1 MLLERDRFSGRSQ
14 RARAR
19 AAGLLASLW
28 TQRLARALGLR
39 KASRPALCRAARHI
53 VARNVCGA
61 LRTSTL
67 PFVDRYRS
75 AIPGDILVGI
85 LRVAER
91 FSLVTLDMP
100 EHARETLLLMRDD
113 PFYPRLVV
121 EALERCVG
129 MPQSGNEHPA
139 VVPAE
144 SRPQLL

>member
-1 MLLERDRFSGRSQ
+1 MLDEKYRGHLPIRSQ

-28 TQRLARALGLR
+28 TQRLALALGIPEI
-39 KASRPALCRAARHI
+39 SRLALCRSARQI
-53 VARNVCGA
+53 VVRNVRGA
-61 LRTSTL
+61 LRPSSL
-67 PFVDRYRS
+67 PYLDRYRS
-75 AIPGDILVGI
+75 ANPGDMLVGI

-100 EHARETLLLMRDD
+100 EHARETLILMRDD

-129 MPQSGNEHPA
+129 MPQSVPSAPRWSQPA
-139 VVPAE
+139 K
-144 SRPQLL
+144 R